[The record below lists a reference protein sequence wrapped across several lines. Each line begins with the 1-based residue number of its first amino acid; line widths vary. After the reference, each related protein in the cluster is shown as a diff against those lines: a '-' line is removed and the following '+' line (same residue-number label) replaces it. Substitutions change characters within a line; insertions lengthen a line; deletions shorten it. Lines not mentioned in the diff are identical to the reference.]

1 MKKSL
6 KKLSLIIN
14 FTFMLCLT
22 FHTVSVNAQPKI
34 IGSSSIKPPEKVIY
48 KKPPTVHK
56 TVQQTAESPEKKVAA
71 VKPKPNTSTKPNTP
85 VKASTSKKASAS
97 KKAAAQKKSK
107 TTPAKS
113 QNKPKSSYQV
123 ASRGSGTALGAGN
136 PQKVVSYA
144 KEFLGIKY
152 LYGGMSP
159 NGFDCSGFT
168 SYVYKAFGINLP
180 RTASGQAGTGLSVSK
195 DNLVPG
201 DLVFFETYTKG
212 ISHVGIYVGNGQ
224 FIHASSSK
232 GITITSLSDSYYLTR
247 YRGATRILK

>member
-6 KKLSLIIN
+6 KLSLIIN
-14 FTFMLCLT
+14 FIFMLCLT
-22 FHTVSVNAQPKI
+22 FHTVSVNAQQEI
-34 IGSSSIKPPEKVIY
+34 IGNSSIKPAKKVIY
-48 KKPPTVHK
+48 KKPQTVHK
-56 TVQQTAESPEKKVAA
+56 IVQQTAESSEKKVAA
-71 VKPKPNTSTKPNTP
+71 AKPNIPAKSNTSTKT
-85 VKASTSKKASAS
+85 
-97 KKAAAQKKSK
+97 AAQKSK
-107 TTPAKS
+107 TAPAKT

-136 PQKVVSYA
+136 PQKVISYA
-144 KEFLGIKY
+144 KEFIGVKY

-232 GITITSLSDSYYLTR
+232 GITITSLSDSYYLPR

>member
-6 KKLSLIIN
+6 KLSLIIN
-14 FTFMLCLT
+14 FIFMLCLT
-22 FHTVSVNAQPKI
+22 FHTVSVSAQQEI
-34 IGSSSIKPPEKVIY
+34 IGNSSIKPPKKVIY
-48 KKPPTVHK
+48 KKPPTVQK
-56 TVQQTAESPEKKVAA
+56 VAQQTAASPEKKVAA
-71 VKPKPNTSTKPNTP
+71 AKPNTPAKSNTSTKT
-85 VKASTSKKASAS
+85 
-97 KKAAAQKKSK
+97 AAQKSK

-136 PQKVVSYA
+136 PQKVISYA
-144 KEFLGIKY
+144 KEFIGVKY

-232 GITITSLSDSYYLTR
+232 GITITSLSDSYYLPR

>member
-1 MKKSL
+1 MHSQKLWEIAVLNHL
-6 KKLSLIIN
+6 KRLYIRNLQRCIKLYSNLW
-14 FTFMLCLT
+14 
-22 FHTVSVNAQPKI
+22 HRQK
-34 IGSSSIKPPEKVIY
+34 
-48 KKPPTVHK
+48 
-56 TVQQTAESPEKKVAA
+56 KKVAA
-71 VKPKPNTSTKPNTP
+71 VKPKPNTSIKQNNSTKSNTP
-85 VKASTSKKASAS
+85 AKSNASTKT
-97 KKAAAQKKSK
+97 AAQKSK
-107 TTPAKS
+107 TTPAKP

-123 ASRGSGTALGAGN
+123 ASRGSSTTSGAVN
-136 PQKVVSYA
+136 SQKIVNYA
-144 KEFLGIKY
+144 KQFMGVKY
-152 LYGGMSP
+152 VYGGMSP

-168 SYVYKAFGINLP
+168 SYVYKAFGISLP

-232 GITITSLSDSYYLTR
+232 GITITSLSDSYYLPK